1 MMYKQLSELLAA
13 ARLISRSSGA
23 KIKELEEH
31 LGISRRSVYRLLDT
45 LEELGY
51 PIYDEFDGKE
61 RVIRLNEDRDNL
73 RWWLPFPKL
82 HFSREDMVLLEFLFR
97 EAAGTPAIAGE
108 IARLKEKLAP
118 ILAEG
123 GYALTTM
130 GAPDWNRPTILH
142 SPWIT
147 RPCSET
153 TNQHVK
159 TILQGIQEKTVC
171 IVSYRAISSE
181 TVKTFRIHPLT
192 LIERQGSVYLFVF
205 IPYYQDIRILAV
217 ERIKEIELTED
228 SFEIPSYF
236 NPTPW
241 LQDPFGIIL
250 GDPFTARVQFCEEQA
265 PYIKELAWPEGSS
278 LEDQKDGSLILT
290 VRTAGA
296 YELKRWVM
304 SFGSAAQLLEP
315 DYLRNEIIEELKASL
330 ETYSNYKGNETR

>member
-1 MMYKQLSELLAA
+1 MYKQLSELLAA

-123 GYALTTM
+123 GYALTAM
-130 GAPDWNRPTILH
+130 GSPDWNQPTILH

-153 TNQHVK
+153 TNQHV
-159 TILQGIQEKTVC
+159 
-171 IVSYRAISSE
+171 
-181 TVKTFRIHPLT
+181 
-192 LIERQGSVYLFVF
+192 
-205 IPYYQDIRILAV
+205 
-217 ERIKEIELTED
+217 
-228 SFEIPSYF
+228 
-236 NPTPW
+236 
-241 LQDPFGIIL
+241 
-250 GDPFTARVQFCEEQA
+250 
-265 PYIKELAWPEGSS
+265 
-278 LEDQKDGSLILT
+278 
-290 VRTAGA
+290 
-296 YELKRWVM
+296 
-304 SFGSAAQLLEP
+304 
-315 DYLRNEIIEELKASL
+315 
-330 ETYSNYKGNETR
+330 